1 VRQGKEVLY
10 VRYPAESSHGL
21 SRSGPPDLRRHRL
34 EQYLAWWRERL

>member
-34 EQYLAWWRERL
+34 EQYLAWWREKL